1 MFGVGGAEWLIII
14 GAIVLLF
21 VPGAAVFG
29 LGYLVGRKTA
39 APTAPTA
46 VPGSAPPAAPASPSA
61 QAAEAASP
69 EPAAATP
76 PVSAGPEGPVGDD

>member
-29 LGYLVGRKTA
+29 LGYLVGRKT
-39 APTAPTA
+39 TAPVGQPTI
-46 VPGSAPPAAPASPSA
+46 PGSVPPAAPASPAA

-69 EPAAATP
+69 EPAAATS
-76 PVSAGPEGPVGDD
+76 PVSAGPEGPAADD

>member
-1 MFGVGGAEWLIII
+1 MFGIGGAEWLIII

-29 LGYLVGRKTA
+29 LGYLVGRKT
-39 APTAPTA
+39 TAPVGQPTI
-46 VPGSAPPAAPASPSA
+46 PGSVPPAAPAA

-69 EPAAATP
+69 EPAAATS
-76 PVSAGPEGPVGDD
+76 PVSAGPEGPAADD